1 MIGAVG
7 QAIPEAK
14 IDLGNDPELQ
24 EAKFFTFDEV
34 KEALRTGTS
43 GLGEPPGPEYK
54 EGGLRLPPA
63 TAIANRLITS
73 CVLEGFVGPAPKI

>member
-7 QAIPEAK
+7 QATPDAK

-24 EAKFFTFDEV
+24 DCKFFPYEEV
-34 KEALRTGTS
+34 KEALRVGVS
-43 GLGEPPGPEYK
+43 GLGEPAGPEYK
-54 EGGLRLPPA
+54 EGGLRLPPP

-73 CVLEGFVGPAPKI
+73 CVVDGFAGIESKI